1 MLRHAPT
8 IQCVSY
14 FGRIYTPAITKYN
27 ECKRLIHTG
36 NERRRKLKKEQD
48 IIKKVCSLLLSL
60 AMVLTM
66 VPVNAFAAEEDIAVM
81 ADTAGNTVE
90 NVVAEVTADGTP
102 IGQYDSLND
111 AITAAQERD
120 GSIVKLLADVRK
132 ETGSDEIAM
141 TKGTFTVDL
150 NGRTVTRTKFNINS
164 NSKVTFR
171 NGTIDLGYNDPVIQM
186 TGGTLTLENMNVM
199 PEFLDGDIYVEKDST
214 LTITGGSY
222 GAVDINTSQGGTAQL
237 SGGSYTVI
245 WARGSSKY
253 ADVLKTGYIFADE
266 SGNYIA
272 SSEMSGQKKNVQV
285 IECKHSEGMETDGTC
300 SRCHLLIRLHTD
312 SDVDGVCDDCNET
325 IVTQIGDQYYVSL
338 SEAIAAAH
346 GAEIALQRRF
356 NENVVIKKDETAS
369 IHLGSDTNDSA
380 YWCGKTEGTIDDSG
394 TPLTMNG
401 GSVTLKSGAISAGN
415 EVSSA
420 ITLNGGTLTIEDSV
434 TKISGGK
441 IADDATGSRKL
452 AIRATGGTLDL
463 QGNTKLEGGLCLSG
477 NATLA
482 HKLQAGIFTNH
493 TADGCVSVQKS
504 GNSSNMY
511 ETVFDLLAEGYV
523 FAKYN
528 ADGSTGD
535 IITNDAS
542 AKSLRENVAVIK
554 CTHKNGDT
562 SLFENGKCT
571 ACGLAHKH
579 EFESGSGA
587 CGICGQKIVAND
599 GSNYYVSLNEAF
611 AQVEDGK
618 MIDGVEAFPEES
630 LTFGDDKTVTLLLNN
645 RHVIGN
651 ADDAATLTVENG
663 NLTIINGVE
672 GSTVVSDPAVI
683 TNNGKGFAVSVT
695 GGKLAF
701 GGKATITG
709 GLQVIKGGEL
719 KGGLKEGSILIAGTG
734 IEIGQGYSVSVRDHV
749 NNTNDGTVHDL
760 LAPGC
765 AFAKYYKDT
774 GAPGDLVSGY
784 DEAALTEDVIV
795 VAHPT
800 HDMKLDSASGKYIC
814 ACGYSCPHSK
824 DSVSQFKNGVCSVC
838 GYHCP
843 HTTVEEQT
851 AVCTICGADMAV
863 KVETDE
869 NTAYYVKS
877 TDQSGIDDTLQ
888 GIFDSAVSGSKITLL
903 AYDLLACG
911 SIANDKAITLDLN
924 GKTLKESMQGIAI
937 DSGSKLT
944 VNGKGASET
953 DTSTGGSSYVFNVQ
967 GGTLLFNSAFDEG
980 TFGGIRV
987 GSGTLTSTSG
997 KKDVISIGTL
1007 EIGDSK
1013 AQISFRIGNF
1023 GKIIYSGSDG
1033 GSVKLGNLLG
1043 LQWNGIH
1050 TGNAFKYTGE
1060 GGTFVLYNTEI
1071 TGGSSIQNVTIAG
1084 CPHNSVTNRT
1094 CDYCGMEYLVA
1105 TRINDNGSMATYAAD
1120 DDTDAA
1126 LKKSVG
1132 YAIKGWGQDNGG
1144 TLKLHTDM
1152 AIEDFTITHYYAD
1165 AINLNGHS
1173 ITGGTLTIDKNKN
1186 GRGVNLTITDES
1198 TGRNGSVANVTVNA
1212 GASLTVDSGISGGK
1226 ITASDKTAK
1235 ITLKEGSRFTDYSL
1249 PTGMVLADWVEDGYC
1264 VRNDNG
1270 YVSLDDIAPAVG
1282 VAENYVVTKASA
1294 TITANKSGEVEYGG
1308 YVPEKLLL
1316 NITPTGT
1323 SPDYYTIKWYR
1334 RTDTNPEHISS
1345 GTLKNGTFEYNVG
1358 NYRNFK
1364 NVNVGDTLDVF
1375 CIIKAYKGN
1384 DEDHTLLWQT
1394 VVKDYKLTVTKG
1406 KAAVKT
1412 VPTAIADLRYTGS
1425 AQELITNTGKADGGE
1440 MRYSLDGTNYSADI
1454 PQGTDAREYTVW
1466 YKAVGDNKHDDS
1478 EAQSMKVTIGPMLLD
1493 DLPYQ
1498 GNSGLKITKGYDGTA
1513 KVSCSIDG
1521 FVKSGGNIMKP
1532 EDRIALTL
1540 DTDFAVVNARYDNA
1554 NAGTDKTASMT
1565 FVMKNTNYAFATSN
1579 PTYTDSYASI
1589 TKASADRLTK
1599 HSGSFTVAN
1608 RTTAVYTYGLSQLLP
1623 ELPDPC
1629 SYGDLKYTAKWNA
1642 ATNSVYNVSDGDISI
1657 KDGVL
1662 TLQIDKDA
1670 ADANSPMDVGS
1681 IIVTVSSTNYDDFDL
1696 TIDVVSA
1703 NMKLPQGEPTL
1714 SAATLTYGDTL
1725 SRITLSGTMKDGDTT
1740 VEGTFAWSNP
1750 DAKVGPVGDYAAAWT
1765 FTPADTTT
1773 YIKTTGVATIKV
1785 QKADVTGAPN
1795 YTPVTTDG
1803 QTLADANLTSDA
1815 QNGES
1820 LFKASGK
1827 AVEGYV
1833 KWVDSE
1839 DKSTELDSSAK
1850 VEQGKAY
1857 TWLFT
1862 PTDSANYNTLTGTIT
1877 LWPQSTGGGSTG
1889 GGGTSTS
1896 GGGGGGAAAPATP
1909 DSDVVTEKGSQSGIA
1924 TKTTIKET
1932 KAETTKNAQGQT
1944 VFKTIATVSKEL
1956 AEELVKQAIDHK
1968 SDTVEITVTS
1978 TAADAASGSAK
1989 ATELEIPKSAIEEIV
2004 AKTDADLVIKT
2015 DSGEVALDNK
2025 TLQTIAKEAKGDTVT
2040 ITVSENTR
2048 LTKAQNAAKDIVGKN
2063 GRIFDLAASIGGKL
2077 IHDFD
2082 GGKAYITL
2090 PMPENIK
2097 AQDALVIYID
2107 DNGVCQI
2114 LNHTV
2119 ETVGADSY
2127 IRFTT
2132 THFSTFAV
2140 VEKSEAEDLIQAQN
2154 TARVKKLIKN
2164 AKFKVTTK
2172 TTSKKSVKVTVTPKN
2187 DKSLISE
2194 IQSMGYTV
2202 KYRFYR
2208 STKKNTGYKL
2218 LKTKTA
2224 NTFTNT
2230 AGKKGTKYYYK
2241 AQVLVYDGKTL
2252 IATSALRQA
2261 GYSAKIWT
2269 K

>member
-1 MLRHAPT
+1 
-8 IQCVSY
+8 
-14 FGRIYTPAITKYN
+14 
-27 ECKRLIHTG
+27 
-36 NERRRKLKKEQD
+36 
-48 IIKKVCSLLLSL
+48 
-60 AMVLTM
+60 MVLTM

-90 NVVAEVTADGTP
+90 NVVAEVTAADEMSM
-102 IGQYDSLND
+102 GQYDSLNA
-111 AITAAQERD
+111 AIMAAQERD

-132 ETGSDEIAM
+132 ETGSDEITM
-141 TKGTFTVDL
+141 TEGTITVDL
-150 NGRTVTRTKFNINS
+150 NGKTVTRTKFNINS
-164 NSKVTFR
+164 NSKATFR
-171 NGTIDLGYNDPVIQM
+171 NGIIDLGYNDPVIRVQ
-186 TGGTLTLENMNVM
+186 GGTLTLENMNVTY
-199 PEFLDGDIYVEKDST
+199 EYLDGDIYVEKDST
-214 LTITGGSY
+214 LTITGGNY

-253 ADVLKTGYIFADE
+253 ADVLKTGYIFADA

-272 SSEMSGQKKNVQV
+272 SSEMSAQMKNVQV
-285 IECKHSEGMETDGTC
+285 IECTHPDDMEADGTC
-300 SRCHLLIRLHTD
+300 GRCHLLIRSHTD
-312 SDVDGVCDDCNET
+312 LNGDGMCDDCNKT
-325 IVTQIGDQYYVSL
+325 IVTQIGGQYYVSL
-338 SEAIAAAH
+338 SEAIAAAK
-346 GAEIALQRRF
+346 GAEIALQRQF
-356 NENVVIKKDETAS
+356 NENVVIKKDEIAS
-369 IHLGSDTNDSA
+369 IHLGSDTNDPA
-380 YWCGKTEGTIDDSG
+380 YWWGKTEGTEDDSG

-401 GSVTLKSGAISAGN
+401 GSVTLKSGVISAGN

-420 ITLNGGTLTIEDSV
+420 ITLNGGTLTIENSV
-434 TKISGGK
+434 TKISGGE
-441 IADDATGSRKL
+441 IEGNAMGSRKL

-482 HKLQAGIFTNH
+482 NKLQAGIFTNN
-493 TADGCVSVQKS
+493 TTDGCVSVQKS
-504 GNSSNMY
+504 GNPSNVY
-511 ETVFDLLAEGYV
+511 DTVF
-523 FAKYN
+523 
-528 ADGSTGD
+528 
-535 IITNDAS
+535 
-542 AKSLRENVAVIK
+542 
-554 CTHKNGDT
+554 
-562 SLFENGKCT
+562 
-571 ACGLAHKH
+571 
-579 EFESGSGA
+579 
-587 CGICGQKIVAND
+587 
-599 GSNYYVSLNEAF
+599 
-611 AQVEDGK
+611 
-618 MIDGVEAFPEES
+618 
-630 LTFGDDKTVTLLLNN
+630 
-645 RHVIGN
+645 
-651 ADDAATLTVENG
+651 
-663 NLTIINGVE
+663 
-672 GSTVVSDPAVI
+672 
-683 TNNGKGFAVSVT
+683 
-695 GGKLAF
+695 
-701 GGKATITG
+701 
-709 GLQVIKGGEL
+709 
-719 KGGLKEGSILIAGTG
+719 
-734 IEIGQGYSVSVRDHV
+734 
-749 NNTNDGTVHDL
+749 DL

-765 AFAKYYKDT
+765 AFAKYDKDT
-774 GAPGDLVSGY
+774 DTTGDLVSGY
-784 DEAALTEDVIV
+784 APTLTEDVIV

-903 AYDLLACG
+903 ADDLLACG
-911 SIANDKAITLDLN
+911 SIADDKAITLDLN

-953 DTSTGGSSYVFNVQ
+953 DTSTGGNSYVFNVQ

-987 GSGTLTSTSG
+987 GSGTLTSTRE
-997 KKDVISIGTL
+997 KEDVISIGTL

-1013 AQISFRIGNF
+1013 AQISFGIGNF

-1043 LQWNGIH
+1043 LQSNGIH

-1071 TGGSSIQNVTIAG
+1071 TGSNSIQNVTIAG

-1105 TRINDNGSMATYAAD
+1105 TRINDNGSMATYATD

-1126 LKKSVG
+1126 LKESVG
-1132 YAIKGWGQDNGG
+1132 YAIKGWGQDSGG

-1152 AIEDFTITHYYAD
+1152 AIEDSTITYYYAN

-1173 ITGGTLTIDKNKN
+1173 ITGGTLTIDKDDK

-1264 VRNDNG
+1264 VRNDKG
-1270 YVSLDDIAPAVG
+1270 YVSLDDTVPAVG

-1334 RTDTNPEHISS
+1334 RTDTNLKHISS

-1358 NYRNFK
+1358 NYRDFK

-1384 DEDHTLLWQT
+1384 DENHTLLWQT

-1425 AQELITNTGKADGGE
+1425 AQDLITAGVADGGE
-1440 MRYSLDGTNYSADI
+1440 MRYSLDGTTYSADI

-1466 YKAVGDNKHDDS
+1466 YKAVGDNNHDDS

-1513 KVSCSIDG
+1513 KVPCSIDG
-1521 FVKSGGNIMKP
+1521 FVKSGGDLMKP

-1540 DTDFAVVNARYDNA
+1540 DTDFTVVNARYDNA

-1623 ELPDPC
+1623 ELPYPC

-1750 DAKVGPVGDYAAAWT
+1750 DAKVGPVGDYAAAWI

-1785 QKADVTGAPN
+1785 QKADVTGAPD
-1795 YTPVTTDG
+1795 YTPIITDG
-1803 QTLADANLTSDA
+1803 QTLADAGLTSDA
-1815 QNGES
+1815 KNGES

-1862 PTDSANYNTLTGTIT
+1862 PTDSANYNTLTGTII
-1877 LWPQSTGGGSTG
+1877 LWQKSSGGGSSVTP
-1889 GGGTSTS
+1889 SAP
-1896 GGGGGGAAAPATP
+1896 GGGGGAAAPAAP
-1909 DSDVVTEKGSQSGIA
+1909 DQDVITEKDSQSGIA

-2025 TLQTIAKEAKGDTVT
+2025 TLQTIAKEATGDTVT

-2063 GRIFDLAASIGGKL
+2063 GRIFDLAASIGKKL

-2082 GGKAYITL
+2082 GGEAHVTL
-2090 PMPENIK
+2090 PIPENIK
-2097 AQDALVIYID
+2097 AKDALVIYID
-2107 DNGVCQI
+2107 DNGICRI

-2154 TARVKKLIKN
+2154 TARVKKLMKN
-2164 AKFKVTTK
+2164 AKLRVTTK